1 MDIFEKFYND
11 VKETIDPKN
20 LLSNDEIVYW
30 LKKDIA
36 ELEAAQ
42 QSVQPTGGTA
52 PLKED
57 DPEK

>member
-42 QSVQPTGGTA
+42 QSVQSTGGIA